1 LTAENTEGKMKK
13 QWLVLVGAAVLSAA
27 VASIPGFAKNGN
39 GINVNGAHYNLNI
52 IGVDNPKT
60 APLTFSDR
68 HTIFVGLGGKDST
81 VQSKIYLTP
90 GDFQVCD
97 GNAFDA
103 AYDCTGAQI
112 QGQGAVFQLP
122 CNTNVTADI
131 TCADGIASASYQ
143 VWGRALGQPGGS
155 AVITTCATDAT
166 GIVVCSTD
174 NTLDVFN
181 RHPGKQTFTNVTQQ
195 LTTLTG
201 CFFATPTATTL
212 TCETVPLFSGGLV
225 DFFWQYDNNGLR
237 LAQLRFYLVQ

>member
-1 LTAENTEGKMKK
+1 MNRINKRWQLLA
-13 QWLVLVGAAVLSAA
+13 VAAVVLGTA
-27 VASIPGFAKNGN
+27 VLSIPGFAKNGN

-81 VQSKIYLTP
+81 ATSKIYLTP

-97 GNAFDA
+97 GNAFDQ
-103 AYDCTGAQI
+103 AYNCSGSPI
-112 QGQGAVFQLP
+112 GGQGAVFQLP
-122 CNTNVTADI
+122 CNTAVTADI
-131 TCADGIASASYQ
+131 TCADGVASASYQ
-143 VWGRALGQPGGS
+143 IWGRALGQPGGS
-155 AVITTCATDAT
+155 AVITTCAFDTIT
-166 GIVVCSTD
+166 QTTVCSTD
-174 NTLDVFN
+174 NTLNVFN

-201 CFFATPTATTL
+201 CFTDPTTL
-212 TCETVPLFSGGLV
+212 LVVCETVPLFSGGLV

-237 LAQLRFYLVQ
+237 LAQLRFYLAN